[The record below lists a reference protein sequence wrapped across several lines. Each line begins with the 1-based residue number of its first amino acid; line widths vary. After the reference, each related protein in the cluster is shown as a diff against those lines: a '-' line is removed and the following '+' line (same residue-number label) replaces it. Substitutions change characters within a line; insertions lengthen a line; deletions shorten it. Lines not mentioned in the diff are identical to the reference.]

1 MSLPNSGWE
10 DNFTFLYYVC
20 DDMSLFVKRVP
31 SLPTKI

>member
-20 DDMSLFVKRVP
+20 DDMSLFCEE
-31 SLPTKI
+31 ST